1 MNDRIIF
8 PYVEDPEQKKL
19 RLKIIDD
26 IYAYLDNQSARRT
39 ASAPLLEL
47 LTPIEPEEKEK

>member
-1 MNDRIIF
+1 MNDIIF
-8 PYVEDPEQKKL
+8 PIPEDPEQKKL

-26 IYAYLDNQSARRT
+26 IYTYLDNQSARRT

-47 LTPIEPEEKEK
+47 LTPDEIEKEN